1 MQRYKAVE
9 TNSKS
14 AHPYAAADKS
24 FGRNRPEFPET
35 MILAILCNIFW
46 APALIPSLGRSHP
59 NFNTMCAWWSHTS
72 LCRKQTHSVKSFA
85 CKSLHY
91 NCASQKKR
99 VQLTRLL
106 NFKENFCLL
115 RLQVGEQVSTTSPNL
130 RGSTAPAPQKLG
142 EQPMTLLPLFRRR

>member
-1 MQRYKAVE
+1 LRSPGACSGSDLTEATRQRR
-9 TNSKS
+9 T
-14 AHPYAAADKS
+14 
-24 FGRNRPEFPET
+24 
-35 MILAILCNIFW
+35 
-46 APALIPSLGRSHP
+46 LISSLGRSHP

-91 NCASQKKR
+91 IARRRKKR

-106 NFKENFCLL
+106 NVKENFCLL